1 MSPCSEEG
9 ADRLSTGCAVTV
21 CSKWRGYF
29 AGTVVSGT
37 RIEKVIFLQRQ
48 EPWISIDPLRK
59 GGPVF

>member
-1 MSPCSEEG
+1 LPEEM
-9 ADRLSTGCAVTV
+9 
-21 CSKWRGYF
+21 KWRGYF

-59 GGPVF
+59 GGLVF